1 MRSMDHTWKTMKK
14 AKTSK
19 QAILMSLN
27 TPVRYKEYIILNGV
41 PIIRFIDNSGH
52 SKAGDFC

>member
-1 MRSMDHTWKTMKK
+1 MKK

-19 QAILMSLN
+19 EAILMSLN

-41 PIIRFIDNSGH
+41 PIIRFIDNSRH
-52 SKAGDFC
+52 SKTGDFC